1 MADITADTTGPG
13 DGQEVGSEIR
23 SLAEDMLRQLENGNL
38 GKAVAM
44 VNDLNEV
51 RDRTLYDEIG
61 HLTRALHES
70 IKNLKI
76 DSIGAGSEIE
86 HATDKLAYVVE
97 MTDKSAN
104 RTMDLVDASLPLAAD
119 IQGRASALSTQ
130 WQRFLN
136 KELKP
141 EEFRTLTKDINIF
154 LQDSAQQS
162 QTLQGQLSDIMLAQ
176 DFQDL
181 TGQVIHK
188 VADLVREVETR
199 LVNLVAMAGHIDSIT
214 GITHSDLEVV
224 TETEEAAPEE
234 ANIVAEG
241 PQINK
246 DSDDVVS
253 SQDDVDDLLSSLG
266 F

>member
-1 MADITADTTGPG
+1 MSDIKPQDD
-13 DGQEVGSEIR
+13 DGAIGSEMKT
-23 SLAEDMLRQLENGNL
+23 LAEGMLKQLENGDL

-44 VNDLNEV
+44 VNDLNQV

-61 HLTRALHES
+61 RLTRALHES

-86 HATDKLAYVVE
+86 NATDKLAYVVE

-104 RTMDLVDASLPLAAD
+104 RTMDLVEASLPLAAD
-119 IQGRASALSTQ
+119 MQSRSGELAQQ

-136 KELKP
+136 KELRP
-141 EEFRTLTKDINIF
+141 EEFRALSKDIQAF
-154 LQDSAQQS
+154 LQNSETQS
-162 QTLQGQLSDIMLAQ
+162 QQLQGQLSDIMLAQ

-188 VADLVREVETR
+188 VADLVRDVESR
-199 LVNLVAMAGHIDSIT
+199 LVTLVAMAGHVDSIT
-214 GITHSDLEVV
+214 GITHGDLEVG
-224 TETEEAAPEE
+224 ESQSEPSEDG
-234 ANIVAEG
+234 NIVAEG
-241 PQINK
+241 PQIDK
-246 DSDDVVS
+246 SSEDVVS

>member
-1 MADITADTTGPG
+1 MADIKETD
-13 DGQEVGSEIR
+13 DNHEVGSEIR
-23 SLAEDMLRQLENGNL
+23 SLAENMLKQLEEGNL
-38 GKAVAM
+38 GKAVSM

-51 RDRTLYDEIG
+51 RDKTLYNEIG
-61 HLTRALHES
+61 RLTRALHES
-70 IKNLKI
+70 IKNLRV

-119 IQGRASALSTQ
+119 IHTRSADLAKQ

-136 KELKP
+136 KDLKP
-141 EEFRTLTKDINIF
+141 DEFRVLSKSINTF
-154 LQDSAQQS
+154 LQDSANQS
-162 QTLQGQLSDIMLAQ
+162 QKLQGQLSDIMLAQ

-188 VADLVREVETR
+188 VADLVRDVETR
-199 LVNLVAMAGHIDSIT
+199 LVNLVVMAGHVDSIT
-214 GITHSDLEVV
+214 GITHSDLDTV
-224 TETEEAAPEE
+224 TEQSAPQEG
-234 ANIVAEG
+234 ANIAPEG

-246 DSDDVVS
+246 DSEDVVS

>member
-1 MADITADTTGPG
+1 MSDIKPQDD
-13 DGQEVGSEIR
+13 DGAIGSEMKT
-23 SLAEDMLRQLENGNL
+23 LAEGMLKQLENGDL

-44 VNDLNEV
+44 VNDLNQV
-51 RDRTLYDEIG
+51 RDRTLYEEIG
-61 HLTRALHES
+61 RLTRALHES

-104 RTMDLVDASLPLAAD
+104 RTMDLVEASLPLAAD
-119 IQGRASALSTQ
+119 IQSRSGELSQQ

-141 EEFRTLTKDINIF
+141 EEFRALSKDIQAF
-154 LQDSAQQS
+154 LQNSETQS
-162 QTLQGQLSDIMLAQ
+162 QQLQGQLSDIMLAQ

-188 VADLVREVETR
+188 VADLVRDVESR
-199 LVNLVAMAGHIDSIT
+199 LVTLVAMAGHVDSIT
-214 GITHSDLEVV
+214 GITHSDLEVG
-224 TETEEAAPEE
+224 ESQSEPSADGDIE
-234 ANIVAEG
+234 AEG
-241 PQINK
+241 PQIDK
-246 DSDDVVS
+246 SSEDVVS

>member
-1 MADITADTTGPG
+1 MSDIKQSDD
-13 DGQEVGSEIR
+13 DGAIGSEMKT
-23 SLAEDMLRQLENGNL
+23 LAEGMLKQLESGDL

-44 VNDLNEV
+44 VNDLNQV
-51 RDRTLYDEIG
+51 RDRTLYEEIG
-61 HLTRALHES
+61 RLTRALHES

-104 RTMDLVDASLPLAAD
+104 RTMDLVEASLPLAAD
-119 IQGRASALSTQ
+119 IQSRSGELSQQ

-141 EEFRTLTKDINIF
+141 EEFRALSKDIQAF
-154 LQDSAQQS
+154 LQNSETQS
-162 QTLQGQLSDIMLAQ
+162 QQLQGQLSDIMLAQ

-188 VADLVREVETR
+188 VADLVRDVESR
-199 LVNLVAMAGHIDSIT
+199 LVTLVAMAGHVDSIT
-214 GITHSDLEVV
+214 GITHSDLEVG
-224 TETEEAAPEE
+224 ESQSEPSADGDIE
-234 ANIVAEG
+234 AEG
-241 PQINK
+241 PQIDK
-246 DSDDVVS
+246 SSEDVVS

>member
-23 SLAEDMLRQLENGNL
+23 SLAEDMLKQLENGNL

-119 IQGRASALSTQ
+119 IQGRASALSAQ

>member
-1 MADITADTTGPG
+1 MSDIKQSDD
-13 DGQEVGSEIR
+13 DGEIGSEMKT
-23 SLAEDMLRQLENGNL
+23 LAEGMIKQLESGDL

-51 RDRTLYDEIG
+51 RDRTLYEEIG
-61 HLTRALHES
+61 RLTRALHES

-76 DSIGAGSEIE
+76 DSIGAGSEID

-104 RTMDLVDASLPLAAD
+104 RTMDLVEASLPLAAD
-119 IQGRASALSTQ
+119 IQSHAGELSQQ
-130 WQRFLN
+130 WRRFLN

-141 EEFRTLTKDINIF
+141 QEFRALSKDIQAF
-154 LQDSAQQS
+154 LQNSEAQS
-162 QTLQGQLSDIMLAQ
+162 QQLQGQLSDIMLAQ

-188 VADLVREVETR
+188 VADLVRDVESR
-199 LVNLVAMAGHIDSIT
+199 LVTLVAMAGHVDSIT
-214 GITHSDLEVV
+214 GITHSDLEVG
-224 TETEEAAPEE
+224 ESQPEPSTDGDIE
-234 ANIVAEG
+234 AEG
-241 PQINK
+241 PQVDK
-246 DSDDVVS
+246 SSEDVVS